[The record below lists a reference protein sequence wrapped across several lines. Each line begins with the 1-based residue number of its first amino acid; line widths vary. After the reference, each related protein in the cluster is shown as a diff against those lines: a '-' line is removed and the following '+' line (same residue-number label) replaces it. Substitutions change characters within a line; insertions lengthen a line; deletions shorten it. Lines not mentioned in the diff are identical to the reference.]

1 MFCYKSLAFKYKPVT
16 LLKIYININNQSEY
30 LLIRT
35 NKDKMNKSI
44 SNDFGNIKFK
54 NVREKWNILID
65 VENSKYWLPL
75 VIIFKTFF
83 FFNVKKHVF

>member
-35 NKDKMNKSI
+35 NKDKMYKSI

-83 FFNVKKHVF
+83 FLT